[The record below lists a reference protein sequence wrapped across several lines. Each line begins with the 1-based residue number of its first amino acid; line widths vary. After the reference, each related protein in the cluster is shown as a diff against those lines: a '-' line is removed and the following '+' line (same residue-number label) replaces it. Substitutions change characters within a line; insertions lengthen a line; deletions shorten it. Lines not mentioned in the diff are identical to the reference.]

1 MDATPQI
8 TEVVGDVQI
17 AAVRVSI
24 DVRFCIS
31 SPFGWQARCAT
42 AALSK
47 RSKISL
53 FDQLV
58 GTGER
63 SGRDVEAKCLSLTLA
78 CAT

>member
-58 GTGER
+58 GTGEQR
-63 SGRDVEAKCLSLTLA
+63 GRDVGTSVLT
-78 CAT
+78 